1 MAIVQTKKN
10 FTPAALNWQT
20 NARDCQL
27 LDEPGDY
34 LGQSFTD
41 AQYRAHGKDHT
52 RWNMALSVTAHS

>member
-41 AQYRAHGKDHT
+41 AQY
-52 RWNMALSVTAHS
+52 